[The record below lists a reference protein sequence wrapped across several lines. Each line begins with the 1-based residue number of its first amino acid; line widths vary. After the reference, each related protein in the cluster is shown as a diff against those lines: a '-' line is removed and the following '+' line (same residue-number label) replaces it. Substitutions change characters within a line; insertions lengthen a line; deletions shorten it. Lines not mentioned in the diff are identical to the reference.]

1 MKKIFFLIAF
11 WGCFLTSFSQ
21 TQYSVQ
27 QTLGCWDSAG
37 IYIPV
42 TKVVLYS
49 AGNITERLMGF
60 FHTTQGYKT
69 TATAANVSVGNNKCS
84 LDSLNFKDFEIV
96 QICCREIDEY
106 IRIYSRSLSGTITVI
121 GDYDYEMNP
130 VTACNPAVTRYTPC
144 FRFAPAG
151 ISATYALDH
160 EWYSEYVPFTP
171 STTPVPFTLTI
182 PSGTR
187 DMIIYNV
194 TDAIIL
200 LEWDGNAVGN
210 GFYIPANS
218 VLEIANPLT
227 SILNTGAGFG
237 DMTFDCQGDVGTGTP
252 HVIVNFRAY

>member
-1 MKKIFFLIAF
+1 MKKLLFLSIFILSSWILS
-11 WGCFLTSFSQ
+11 GQ

-27 QTLGCWDSAG
+27 QTLGCWDSSG

-49 AGNITERLMGF
+49 AGNVTERLMGF
-60 FHTTQGYKT
+60 FHTIQGYKT
-69 TATAANVSVGNNKCS
+69 TATAAQVSVGNNKCS

-96 QICCREIDEY
+96 QICCREVDEY
-106 IRIYSRSLSGTITVI
+106 IRIYSRSLSGAISVI
-121 GDYDYEMNP
+121 GDYDYSMTP
-130 VTACNPAVTRYTPC
+130 VTACTPSITRYTPC

-151 ISATYALDH
+151 ISANYALDH

-171 STTPVPFTLTI
+171 STTPIPFTLTI

-237 DMTFDCQGDVGTGTP
+237 DITFDCQGDVGTGTP
-252 HVIVNFRAY
+252 HVIVNYRAY